1 MYTFNLSRV
10 QKPQNGQ
17 KGKGAKKEGPN
28 VSGVPAG
35 EDAIDI
41 QPVDAKSKQDKSKE
55 PTSINIENQNTNAKV
70 QNPEEENK
78 QGPGSQFE
86 RTGSQASRSIPRT
99 SVNSFCPTY

>member
-10 QKPQNGQ
+10 QKPQNGP

-41 QPVDAKSKQDKSKE
+41 QPVDAK
-55 PTSINIENQNTNAKV
+55 
-70 QNPEEENK
+70 NK
-78 QGPGSQFE
+78 
-86 RTGSQASRSIPRT
+86 
-99 SVNSFCPTY
+99 